1 MTELLSK
8 TEQKCAG
15 HSNPAVRGAWRDL
28 RDRVKRL
35 RRSTS
40 VGTYGPAGRNGRDDP
55 STIRLRKRRALKALR
70 RLRREADSAL
80 VSLDLGDLEEEI
92 QGVPARKGI

>member
-1 MTELLSK
+1 MTQLLEK
-8 TEQKCAG
+8 AKNRCAN

-35 RRSTS
+35 RNSTS

-55 STIRLRKRRALKALR
+55 STIRLRKKRALNAIR
-70 RLRREADSAL
+70 RLRKKAPS
-80 VSLDLGDLEEEI
+80 VSRQMKDLEEEI
-92 QGVPARKGI
+92 REVPARKGI